1 MRAPTAASGLVPG
14 KSAPVPTARPAQ
26 AGLRHLTAGRHPKAA
41 CRWAAEGA
49 STAVRRHGALPPG
62 QQVRPCDHARPW
74 SCRCDRS
81 GQCWFRSVAAA
92 PSNRRLT
99 GLGRVVTD
107 GLERL
112 LGPLGERC
120 GKAYAPAV
128 PLLDL
133 VPRSFGDYEAAGG
146 GRGLQTA
153 LTGWPVAVIQEVA
166 RSGLRGRGGAGFPT
180 GAKWRAVRA
189 VGAGPRFAVGNAAEG
204 EPATFKDRLLLRTNP
219 YQVLE
224 GLAIAAYAVGAEHAY
239 LGLKETFTA
248 ELQAVTRALREMRE
262 ADALGGVPIELV
274 LGPDLY
280 LFGEETGLEEV
291 IEGRPPLPRAARPFM
306 QGLFARPPAD
316 NPTLVNNV
324 ETLANVPHVLADG
337 PDWLRAN
344 GPEAAPGTMVFTVC
358 GDVRREGVF
367 ELPLGTLL
375 RYLLEV
381 AGGSPA
387 GRALKAIF
395 PGASNTVILPGQLD
409 VPLDF
414 DSMRR
419 AGSGL
424 GAGGF
429 AVFDD
434 SACMVQAAWR
444 YSRFL
449 YVESCGQCPACK
461 LGTGEVTQTL
471 ESIHAGGGSH
481 RDLELILVRA
491 RGSTGGQKCAL
502 PTGESLLMQSLVQAF
517 GE

>member
-1 MRAPTAASGLVPG
+1 
-14 KSAPVPTARPAQ
+14 
-26 AGLRHLTAGRHPKAA
+26 
-41 CRWAAEGA
+41 
-49 STAVRRHGALPPG
+49 
-62 QQVRPCDHARPW
+62 
-74 SCRCDRS
+74 
-81 GQCWFRSVAAA
+81 
-92 PSNRRLT
+92 
-99 GLGRVVTD
+99 
-107 GLERL
+107 
-112 LGPLGERC
+112 
-120 GKAYAPAV
+120 V

-133 VPRSFGDYEAAGG
+133 VPGSFGDYEAAGG
-146 GRGLQTA
+146 GRGLQAA
-153 LTGWPVAVIQEVA
+153 LAAWPVAVIQEVA

-180 GAKWRAVRA
+180 GEKWRTVRA
-189 VGAGPRFAVGNAAEG
+189 VGAGPRFAVCNAAEG

-224 GLAIAAYAVGAEHAY
+224 GLAIAAYAVGAERAY
-239 LGLKETFTA
+239 IGLKETFTTEIRA
-248 ELQAVTRALREMRE
+248 LTRALEEMQD
-262 ADALGGVPIELV
+262 ADALGGVPVEVV

-291 IEGRPPLPRAARPFM
+291 IEGRPPLPRVARPFI
-306 QGLFARPPAD
+306 QGMFARPPAD

-324 ETLANVPHVLADG
+324 ETLTNVPHILADG
-337 PDWLRAN
+337 ADWLRAN
-344 GPEAAPGTMVFTVC
+344 GTESAPGTMLFTVC
-358 GDVRREGVF
+358 GDVQQEGVF
-367 ELPLGTLL
+367 ELPLGSPL
-375 RYLLEV
+375 RYLVEEL
-381 AGGSPA
+381 AGGPPD
-387 GRALKAIF
+387 GRTLKAIF
-395 PGASNTVILPGQLD
+395 PGASNAVVVSQQLD

-461 LGTGEVTQTL
+461 FGTGEVTQTL
-471 ESIHAGGGSH
+471 AAIQAGGGTD

-517 GE
+517 QAEFAGHVGKPCPLPRELPLHKLVDWDAGAGRFSYDLAYTHKQPDWTYAS